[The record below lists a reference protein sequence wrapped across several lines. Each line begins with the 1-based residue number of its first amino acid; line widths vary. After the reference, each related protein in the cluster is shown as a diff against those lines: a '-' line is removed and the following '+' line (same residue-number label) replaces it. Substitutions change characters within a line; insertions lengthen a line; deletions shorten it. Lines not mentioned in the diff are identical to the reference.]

1 MEQEG
6 AAGKEGSAPASPL
19 PPAFSFTSLKT
30 CLREGAGALG
40 PIREF
45 SFAFENRNL
54 F

>member
-19 PPAFSFTSLKT
+19 PPAYSFTSLKT
-30 CLREGAGALG
+30 CLRKGAGAVG
-40 PIREF
+40 TSREF
-45 SFAFENRNL
+45 SFDFENRDL